1 MAKFVA
7 DSLVDEGTNLEP
19 VPRLAS
25 SWEFSEGGK
34 VLTFHLRQGVRW
46 HDGAPF
52 TSKDVLFTYR
62 RIVDPAFGARAD
74 QFQGMEE
81 VTAPD
86 EQTVRVRYRAPEVL
100 ALDPW
105 KVPILPEHL
114 LRPVGPENRPRP
126 QAGRNGP
133 VSIRP
138 VGKGQGD
145 RPRLELRLLPWST
158 PPGRA
163 DLRIIPSSITQ
174 FEALLTGETD
184 WSSIP
189 PSEWPRRSA
198 DPEFRK
204 RFQLFE
210 FPAPS

>member
-1 MAKFVA
+1 M
-7 DSLVDEGTNLEP
+7 
-19 VPRLAS
+19 
-25 SWEFSEGGK
+25 
-34 VLTFHLRQGVRW
+34 LTFHLRQGVRW

-114 LRPVGPENRPRP
+114 LRPVGPENRDLAASRSER
-126 QAGRNGP
+126 ARFDSSG
-133 VSIRP
+133 
-138 VGKGQGD
+138 GKGA
-145 RPRLELRLLPWST
+145 RRSSSPRT
-158 PPGRA
+158 PPTSLEHPTWKG
-163 DLRIIPSSITQ
+163 
-174 FEALLTGETD
+174 
-184 WSSIP
+184 
-189 PSEWPRRSA
+189 
-198 DPEFRK
+198 
-204 RFQLFE
+204 
-210 FPAPS
+210 